1 MTDLIEIILPLPP
14 SANRIWRNFRGR
26 MVKSSEYREWR
37 DDACDRIIKQMDGQP
52 PLEWFTA
59 AMIMPPTRRDL
70 DNSIKPTLDALQA
83 GGAVEDDKRLRAL
96 VISVDDA
103 RRGDETVLIT
113 LRPALAPE
121 KVKKSRKQSR

>member
-1 MTDLIEIILPLPP
+1 MIEIILPLPP

-37 DDACDRIIKQMDGQP
+37 DDAADSIAHQMGGQP
-52 PLEWFTA
+52 PLMWFTA

-83 GGAVEDDKRLRAL
+83 GGAVMDDKRLRAL
-96 VISVDDA
+96 VISVDDS
-103 RRGDETVLIT
+103 RRGAETVLIS
-113 LRPALAPE
+113 LRPANAPE
-121 KVKKSRKQSR
+121 KSVKKGRRKC